1 MSVNIDTVYQKV
13 LALANKEQRG
23 YITPQEFNLLADKAQ
38 NEIYENYFHG
48 VKMSEIKPKN
58 QMDYADELEMLEEKL
73 HPFHV
78 DTTVSTNSASL
89 TLPTD
94 IQKIINITRSGN
106 KVTQVNKSE
115 VSYTENNSLTK
126 ATTTRSIF
134 VREDSGVVTIYPTP
148 TASTYNAVAA
158 TGESGL
164 NNDTEQFEVSY
175 YKTPTAPSWGYI
187 VVNEKALYN
196 ANTSTN
202 FELHVSE
209 EEPLVLRILMLAGL
223 TIKQPDVQQSGAASV
238 QMIKQEQNS

>member
-1 MSVNIDTVYQKV
+1 
-13 LALANKEQRG
+13 
-23 YITPQEFNLLADKAQ
+23 
-38 NEIYENYFHG
+38 
-48 VKMSEIKPKN
+48 
-58 QMDYADELEMLEEKL
+58 MDYADELEMLEEKL

-148 TASTYNAVAA
+148 TTSTYNAVAA